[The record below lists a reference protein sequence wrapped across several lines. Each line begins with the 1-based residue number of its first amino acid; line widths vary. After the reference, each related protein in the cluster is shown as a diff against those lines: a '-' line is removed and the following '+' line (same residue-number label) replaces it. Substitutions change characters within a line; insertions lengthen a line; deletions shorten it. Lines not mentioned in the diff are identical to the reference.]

1 MTDSGFLDW
10 LYEDSGDRYVQRRL
24 ESQLQDAYTFQ
35 AAESDRLRAQMQR
48 VQGSL
53 EQRLDRL
60 TKAFYA
66 FVELSDL
73 RSELAVFEDEATV
86 RHAAQR
92 LLRSLLRLGA
102 SSGPESPALPADLP
116 RCPRYWL
123 RPAVASVAASLAGDE
138 HTAVAALAEAQELDP
153 VRAAVFRAASLA
165 VAGQPAL
172 AAPLLHDAIQQ
183 PGERVTYAQRAL
195 WRACAHGVYGDPGT
209 ELIREWLAGYVR
221 GLDGVAASAEET
233 RWSTEASGTFAV
245 SGLPAQLRHGLP
257 HQLSRQDALMS
268 PLIAA
273 RELSALASWVR
284 EAVTGEPAGPAA
296 ATVPGS
302 AATAPGP
309 EPAAVLGAVA
319 LALTEEGSPD
329 EIALA
334 RRARELREII
344 DDRKSATTRPSW
356 DAAENSTLS
365 LLRADAFGKDL
376 PLRRMAIDAG
386 AAWITTL
393 ADSLMKS
400 AAVPPPDQLDITV
413 DGHAVQLNASGQAS
427 VKAAYAEIAREN
439 APQNISDKLFGK
451 KHAAEE
457 ISWRQERLAS
467 GANEAAT
474 AFAGRVAELRAAVH
488 QAAADHENITAA
500 LSRG

>member
-10 LYEDSGDRYVQRRL
+10 IYEDSGDRRVRERL
-24 ESQLQDAYTFQ
+24 ESQLQDAYSYQ
-35 AAESDRLRAQMQR
+35 AQQSRSLQSQISQ

-53 EQRLDRL
+53 EQRLNRL

-73 RSELAVFEDEATV
+73 RAEMAVFEGEATV

-92 LLRSLLRLGA
+92 LLRSLLRQAA
-102 SSGPESPALPADLP
+102 SVSAAPQALPTELP
-116 RCPRYWL
+116 PCPRYWL
-123 RPAVASVAASLAGDE
+123 RPAVTSVAASIAGDE
-138 HTAVAALAEAQELDP
+138 RAAAAALAEAQELDP
-153 VRAAVFRAASLA
+153 VRAAVFRVASLA

-172 AAPLLHDAIQQ
+172 AAPLLRDAIQQ
-183 PGERVTYAQRAL
+183 PGDKVTYAQRAL
-195 WRACAHGVYGDPGT
+195 WRACARGVYGDAGT

-221 GLDGVAASAEET
+221 GLSGSATSAEEAL
-233 RWSTEASGTFAV
+233 WATEASGTFAV

-257 HQLSRQDALMS
+257 HILSRQDALIS
-268 PLIAA
+268 PLVAA
-273 RELSALASWVR
+273 RELGALASWVR
-284 EAVTGEPAGPAA
+284 EAVTGEPADPAA
-296 ATVPGS
+296 AT
-302 AATAPGP
+302 AASTDPV
-309 EPAAVLGAVA
+309 AVLGAVA
-319 LALTEEGSPD
+319 LALTEEGSQD

-344 DDRKSATTRPSW
+344 DDRKAATRPSW
-356 DAAENSTLS
+356 DAEENATLS

-376 PLRRMAIDAG
+376 PLRRLAIGAG

-393 ADSLMKS
+393 ASGLAKS
-400 AAVPPPDQLDITV
+400 AAVPPPDQLDVTV

-427 VKAAYAEIAREN
+427 LKAAYAEIEQEN

-467 GANEAAT
+467 GANEAAA
-474 AFAGRVAELRAAVH
+474 AFAGRIAELRAAAQ
-488 QAAADHENITAA
+488 QATADHEEITAA
-500 LSRG
+500 LS